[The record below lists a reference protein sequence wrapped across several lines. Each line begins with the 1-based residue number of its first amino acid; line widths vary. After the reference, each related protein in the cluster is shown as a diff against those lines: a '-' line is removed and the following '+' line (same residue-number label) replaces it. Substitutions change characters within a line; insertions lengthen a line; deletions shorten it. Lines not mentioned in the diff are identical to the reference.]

1 MYLAGQIFIMA
12 RILALV
18 LLTGFAAT
26 ASAQSLYMPR
36 NVQDAY
42 AKGTRSMDGKP
53 GKNYWQNTARYDIRI
68 AAAPPSREVRGVET
82 ITYFNNSPDT
92 LRSVVM
98 RLTLNIHKPG
108 AARDFPAQEEYLST
122 GIIID
127 SFIADGL
134 IYNRWDNNDAST
146 WQTVTLRRPLAPKDS
161 LNMYVRWHYDVS
173 LQSNREGMLDSTS
186 FFLAYFYPRVAVYD
200 DYYGWDRIDFT
211 DQKEFYNDFN
221 DYTLTVTVP
230 KNYLVW
236 ATGDLQNPEEVL
248 QPAYAD
254 KYRQSLTASDVIHIA
269 TQQDLRSRNV
279 TRQNNMNSWRFVA
292 KNIPDVAV
300 GLSNHYVWDASSTV
314 VDDAAGR
321 RVSVQAAYV
330 DTSRDFRFM
339 VGWVQKDL
347 VWLSTKW
354 PGWPYPY
361 SKTTI
366 FQGVADMEYPMMVND
381 NSFGADTSFARFVA
395 AHEVAHTW
403 FPFYM
408 GINESRYAFM
418 DEGWATA
425 FELLLNRVNMDPR
438 EADINFRRFRVNN
451 WVTNKTAEQNLPII
465 TPATIL
471 KNATYGDN
479 AYGKPALAYLA
490 LKELLGDQVFK
501 KCLHEFIRR
510 WNGKHPTPWDFFYT
524 FNNASGK
531 NLNWFWNSWFF
542 STNNIDL
549 SVKGVTPTATGN
561 TITVVNEG
569 GFPVPFDIQIRYTDA
584 TGETRHF
591 STGIWEKDIKQAK
604 LVISTRKTIEA
615 VMINGGVFQDGAEG
629 NNRWF
634 K

>member
-1 MYLAGQIFIMA
+1 MA

-18 LLTGFAAT
+18 FVAGFSIT
-26 ASAQSLYMPR
+26 ASAQSLFVPR

-42 AKGTRSMDGKP
+42 AKGTRSADGRP

-68 AAAPPSREVRGVET
+68 TAAPPARQVRGTET

-92 LRSVVM
+92 LRSLVM
-98 RLTLNIHKPG
+98 RLFLNIHKPG
-108 AARDFPAQEEYLST
+108 AARDQPVHKDYLST

-134 IYNRWDNNDAST
+134 SYRWDNEGAST
-146 WQTVTLRRPLAPKDS
+146 WHNVDLRRSLNPKDS
-161 LNMYVRWHYDVS
+161 INIYVKWHYDIS

-230 KNYLVW
+230 KNFLVW
-236 ATGDLQNPEEVL
+236 ATGDLQNAEEVL
-248 QPAYAD
+248 QLGYAA
-254 KYRQSLTASDVIHIA
+254 KYKQSLISNDVIRIA
-269 TQQDLRSRNV
+269 TQPDLRSRNV

-292 KNIPDVAV
+292 KNIPDIAV
-300 GLSNHYVWDASSTV
+300 GLSDHYVWDASSTV
-314 VDDAAGR
+314 VDEGAGR
-321 RVSVQAAYV
+321 RVSVQAAYI
-330 DTSRDFRFM
+330 DTSTDFHYM
-339 VGWVQKDL
+339 VGWVQRDL
-347 VWLSTKW
+347 AWFSRNW

-381 NSFGADTSFARFVA
+381 NSFGHDTTFARFVA

-425 FELLLNRVNMDPR
+425 LELLLNRINMDPR
-438 EADINFRRFRVNN
+438 QADLLFRRFRVNN
-451 WVTNKTAEQNLPII
+451 WVNDKTAEESLPII
-465 TPATIL
+465 TPMSVT
-471 KNATYGDN
+471 KNATYGNN

-490 LKELLGDQVFK
+490 LKDLLGDAVFK

-510 WNGKHPTPWDFFYT
+510 WNGKHPTPWDFFNT
-524 FNNASGK
+524 FNNVSGK

-542 STNNIDL
+542 SSGNIDI
-549 SVKGVTPTATGN
+549 SVTGVTPTATGN
-561 TITVVNEG
+561 SITVVNNG
-569 GFPVPFDIQIRYTDA
+569 GFPIPFDVQVRYNDA

-591 STGIWEKDIKQAK
+591 SPGVWEKNTKQAK

-615 VMINGGVFQDGAEG
+615 VIVSGGIFQDGVET